1 MAPVAVVT
9 ASRDAPGARAII
21 AVIVLGLA
29 CTAVTYMLYYR
40 LITEVGEERAALGN
54 YLRPIFA
61 LFYGVILLGEPLT
74 IAAVAGL
81 ALIIVGAEITLRGD
95 SAKRAGGKAKAHEYR
110 AHPPFH

>member
-1 MAPVAVVT
+1 MAVVT
-9 ASRDAPGARAII
+9 ASRDAPGTRAII

-29 CTAVTYMLYYR
+29 CTAATYMLYYR
-40 LITEVGEERAALGN
+40 LIAEVGEERAALGN
-54 YLRPIFA
+54 YLTPIFA

-95 SAKRAGGKAKAHEYR
+95 SAKRAGGEAKAHEYR